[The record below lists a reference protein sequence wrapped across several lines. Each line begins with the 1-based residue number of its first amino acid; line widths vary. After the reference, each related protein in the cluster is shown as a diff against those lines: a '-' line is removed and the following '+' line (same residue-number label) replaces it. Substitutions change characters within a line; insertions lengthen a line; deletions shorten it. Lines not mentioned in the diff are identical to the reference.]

1 MSFGNYKSNWP
12 VCHRCERTERKR
24 QGRHNDVTP
33 VHWVWVSVLFGLFV
47 LGGAISD
54 LLTYL
59 GV

>member
-1 MSFGNYKSNWP
+1 MNSKHWP